1 MTGAEIRKERKRLE
15 SEISK
20 LETQKKMLDV
30 QLDSLESQCE
40 HPKAYRTS
48 HMGESCRDCPDCGGC
63 GI

>member
-20 LETQKKMLDV
+20 LETQKKMLLA
-30 QLDSLESQCE
+30 QLDGLENQCE
-40 HPKAYRTS
+40 HPKAFNTS
-48 HMGESCRDCPDCGGC
+48 HTGESCRDCPDCGGC